1 MKSNRILTVI
11 MSLIVILAIAVTPLT
26 VATAEGDPDPSG
38 SDISGSDVSGS
49 DVSGSDV
56 SGSDVSGS
64 DVSGTTTTT
73 KKTTTTTKKNT
84 TTTKKVTTTKTVV
97 STKKQV
103 ATGQSAQAKPATKSA
118 ATKPATNKS
127 ANTKPAAPAPTQI
140 SAESAGSNEIQSL
153 SIKTSDGKEL
163 LKAFLPDVHTYTVT
177 VPKGTNTLY
186 VTPVYPEQS
195 NVEIKGADDL
205 KANNYTVTITLTNP
219 DGTSSVYTVNV
230 EGAVPASHVRE
241 DNEGFMKVVFGVII
255 VSAILLLVIII
266 FGIVSIIKNK
276 KLSNTTPYTFNFGSG
291 EASDEDFSDKK
302 PTKSF
307 TGLDFS
313 SANGGLN
320 YDFIEKMAENYEPVS
335 TSGPITAPREET
347 KPLVEM
353 NPSVEKVEFVANEP
367 DILVSEQMGILTPGT
382 EAPEELPIEFSA
394 PTPIINPSMDKDIE
408 NAGSAPA
415 STVEPTL
422 EAPAE
427 TVSTI
432 ESPTEFAQTIEENV
446 EPVPTFE
453 ASAQPLNEIPAE
465 EEPTFEAPLQTT
477 LEAPFQPTVE
487 VPAEPDSTPEAPV
500 EFGASTPI
508 INSSV
513 DNDIETAGFTPIP
526 TEMPAE
532 FMQTVEEDV
541 HSEPIVEAPTES
553 EPTLEAP
560 IQPMVEAPIQPT
572 VEAPAESE
580 QNPSED
586 QIQLNFDS
594 SMSGFV
600 NEPVLDLPTE
610 PFADAYVEA
619 IEPNPTK
626 TSMPEQASEPETISE
641 QDIVSEPETISEREV
656 TPETETI
663 SGHQTASE
671 TESITGAESVSES
684 ESIPETGTEPEHD
697 FEPETKSEPESE
709 QEQDPEPEPEPEPEP
724 QFQDYTFQ
732 LPYEAG
738 KTLGR
743 NPFEQ
748 SADD

>member
-38 SDISGSDVSGS
+38 SDVSGSDVSGS

-97 STKKQV
+97 STKKQA

-118 ATKPATNKS
+118 ATNKS

-177 VPKGTNTLY
+177 VPKGTNILD

-266 FGIVSIIKNK
+266 FGIISIIRNK

-367 DILVSEQMGILTPGT
+367 DILVPEQMGILTPGT

-394 PTPIINPSMDKDIE
+394 PTPIINPSMDNDIE
-408 NAGSAPA
+408 NAGFAPA

-432 ESPTEFAQTIEENV
+432 ESPTEFAQTIEEN
-446 EPVPTFE
+446 
-453 ASAQPLNEIPAE
+453 AE
-465 EEPTFEAPLQTT
+465 SEPTVEV
-477 LEAPFQPTVE
+477 PFQPTVE

-500 EFGASTPI
+500 ELGASTPI

-526 TEMPAE
+526 TEMPTE
-532 FMQTVEEDV
+532 FTQTVEEDV

-560 IQPMVEAPIQPT
+560 IQPT
-572 VEAPAESE
+572 VEVPVESE

-586 QIQLNFDS
+586 QIHLNFDS

-610 PFADAYVEA
+610 PFSDAYVEA
-619 IEPNPTK
+619 IEPNPNK
-626 TSMPEQASEPETISE
+626 TSIPEQASEPETISE
-641 QDIVSEPETISEREV
+641 QDIVSEPETIPEREV

-663 SGHQTASE
+663 SGQQTASE

-684 ESIPETGTEPEHD
+684 ESIPETGTEQEKAS
-697 FEPETKSEPESE
+697 EPETKSEPESE
-709 QEQDPEPEPEPEPEP
+709 QEQNPEPEPEPEPEP

>member
-26 VATAEGDPDPSG
+26 VATAEGDTDPSG
-38 SDISGSDVSGS
+38 SDVSGSDVSGS

-97 STKKQV
+97 STKKQA

-127 ANTKPAAPAPTQI
+127 ANTKPTAPAPTQA
-140 SAESAGSNEIQSL
+140 SAESAGSSEIQSL

-177 VPKGTNTLY
+177 VPKGTNTLD

-266 FGIVSIIKNK
+266 FGIVSIIRNK

-367 DILVSEQMGILTPGT
+367 DILVPEQMGILTPGT

-408 NAGSAPA
+408 NAGFAPA

-432 ESPTEFAQTIEENV
+432 ESPTEFAQTIEEN
-446 EPVPTFE
+446 
-453 ASAQPLNEIPAE
+453 AE
-465 EEPTFEAPLQTT
+465 SEPTVEV
-477 LEAPFQPTVE
+477 PFQPTVE
-487 VPAEPDSTPEAPV
+487 VPAEPESTPEAPV
-500 EFGASTPI
+500 ELDASTPI

-532 FMQTVEEDV
+532 FTQTVEEDV
-541 HSEPIVEAPTES
+541 HSEPIVEAPAES

-560 IQPMVEAPIQPT
+560 IQPT
-572 VEAPAESE
+572 VEVPVESE

-586 QIQLNFDS
+586 QIHLNFDS

-610 PFADAYVEA
+610 PFSDAYVEA

-641 QDIVSEPETISEREV
+641 QDIVSEPETIPEREV

-663 SGHQTASE
+663 SGQQTASE

-697 FEPETKSEPESE
+697 FEPKTKSEPESE

>member
-26 VATAEGDPDPSG
+26 VATAEGDTDPSG
-38 SDISGSDVSGS
+38 SDVSGSDVSGS

-97 STKKQV
+97 STKKQA

-127 ANTKPAAPAPTQI
+127 ANTKPAAPAPTQA
-140 SAESAGSNEIQSL
+140 SAESAGSSEIQSL

-177 VPKGTNTLY
+177 VPKGTNTLD

-266 FGIVSIIKNK
+266 FGIVSIIRNK

-367 DILVSEQMGILTPGT
+367 DILVPEQMGILTPGT
-382 EAPEELPIEFSA
+382 EAPEELPIEFSV

-408 NAGSAPA
+408 NAGFAPA

-432 ESPTEFAQTIEENV
+432 ESPTEFAQTIEEN
-446 EPVPTFE
+446 
-453 ASAQPLNEIPAE
+453 AE
-465 EEPTFEAPLQTT
+465 SEPTVEV
-477 LEAPFQPTVE
+477 PFQPTVE
-487 VPAEPDSTPEAPV
+487 VPAEPESTPEAPV
-500 EFGASTPI
+500 KLDASTPI

-532 FMQTVEEDV
+532 FTQTVEEDV

-560 IQPMVEAPIQPT
+560 IQPTVGAPAESEPTLEAPIQPT
-572 VEAPAESE
+572 VEVPVESE

-586 QIQLNFDS
+586 QIHLNFDS

-610 PFADAYVEA
+610 PFSDAYVEA

-641 QDIVSEPETISEREV
+641 QEG
-656 TPETETI
+656 TPETESI
-663 SGHQTASE
+663 SEAEQIPEQQTASE

-684 ESIPETGTEPEHD
+684 ESIPETGTEQEKAS
-697 FEPETKSEPESE
+697 EPETKSEPESE

>member
-1 MKSNRILTVI
+1 

-26 VATAEGDPDPSG
+26 VATAEGDTDPSG
-38 SDISGSDVSGS
+38 SDVSGSDVSGS

-97 STKKQV
+97 STKKQA

-127 ANTKPAAPAPTQI
+127 ANTKPTAPAPTQA
-140 SAESAGSNEIQSL
+140 SAESAGSSEIQSL

-177 VPKGTNTLY
+177 VPKGTNTLD

-266 FGIVSIIKNK
+266 FGIVSIIRNK

-353 NPSVEKVEFVANEP
+353 NPSVEKVEFVVNEP
-367 DILVSEQMGILTPGT
+367 DILVPEQMGILTPGT

-408 NAGSAPA
+408 NAGFAPA

-432 ESPTEFAQTIEENV
+432 ESPTEFAQTIEEN
-446 EPVPTFE
+446 
-453 ASAQPLNEIPAE
+453 AE
-465 EEPTFEAPLQTT
+465 SEPTVEV
-477 LEAPFQPTVE
+477 PFQPTVE
-487 VPAEPDSTPEAPV
+487 VPAEPESTPEAPV
-500 EFGASTPI
+500 ELDASTPI

-532 FMQTVEEDV
+532 FTQTVEEDV
-541 HSEPIVEAPTES
+541 HSEPIVEAPAES

-560 IQPMVEAPIQPT
+560 IQPT
-572 VEAPAESE
+572 VEVPVESE

-586 QIQLNFDS
+586 QIHLNFDS

-610 PFADAYVEA
+610 PFSDAYVEA

-641 QDIVSEPETISEREV
+641 QDIVSEPETIPEREV

-663 SGHQTASE
+663 SGQQTASE

-697 FEPETKSEPESE
+697 FEPKTKSEPESE

>member
-26 VATAEGDPDPSG
+26 VATAEGDTDPSG
-38 SDISGSDVSGS
+38 SDVSGSDVSGS

-97 STKKQV
+97 STKKQA

-127 ANTKPAAPAPTQI
+127 ANTKPAAPAPTQA
-140 SAESAGSNEIQSL
+140 SAESAGSSEIQSL

-177 VPKGTNTLY
+177 VPKGTNTLD

-266 FGIVSIIKNK
+266 FGIVSIIRNK

-367 DILVSEQMGILTPGT
+367 DILVPEQMGILTPGT

-408 NAGSAPA
+408 NAGFAPA
-415 STVEPTL
+415 STVEQTL

-432 ESPTEFAQTIEENV
+432 ESPTEFAQTIEEN
-446 EPVPTFE
+446 
-453 ASAQPLNEIPAE
+453 AE
-465 EEPTFEAPLQTT
+465 SEPTVEV
-477 LEAPFQPTVE
+477 PFQPTVE
-487 VPAEPDSTPEAPV
+487 VPAEPESTPEAPV
-500 EFGASTPI
+500 ELDASTPI

-532 FMQTVEEDV
+532 FTQTVEEDV

-560 IQPMVEAPIQPT
+560 IQPTVEAPAESEPTLEAPIQPT
-572 VEAPAESE
+572 VEVPVESE

-586 QIQLNFDS
+586 QIHLNFDS

-610 PFADAYVEA
+610 PFSDAYVEA

-626 TSMPEQASEPETISE
+626 TSIPEQASEPETISE
-641 QDIVSEPETISEREV
+641 QEG
-656 TPETETI
+656 TPETESI
-663 SGHQTASE
+663 SEAEQIPEQQTASE

-684 ESIPETGTEPEHD
+684 ESIPETGTEQEKAS
-697 FEPETKSEPESE
+697 EPETKSEPESE

>member
-1 MKSNRILTVI
+1 

-26 VATAEGDPDPSG
+26 VATAEGDTDPSG
-38 SDISGSDVSGS
+38 SDVSGSDVSGS

-97 STKKQV
+97 STKKQA

-127 ANTKPAAPAPTQI
+127 ANTKPTAPAPTQA
-140 SAESAGSNEIQSL
+140 SAESAGSSEIQSL

-177 VPKGTNTLY
+177 VPKGTNTLD

-266 FGIVSIIKNK
+266 FGIVSIIRNK

-367 DILVSEQMGILTPGT
+367 DILVPEQMGILTPGT

-408 NAGSAPA
+408 NAGFAPA

-432 ESPTEFAQTIEENV
+432 ESPTEFAQTIEEN
-446 EPVPTFE
+446 
-453 ASAQPLNEIPAE
+453 AE
-465 EEPTFEAPLQTT
+465 SEPTVEV
-477 LEAPFQPTVE
+477 PFQPTVE
-487 VPAEPDSTPEAPV
+487 VPAEPESTPEAPV
-500 EFGASTPI
+500 ELDASTPI

-532 FMQTVEEDV
+532 FTQTVEEDV
-541 HSEPIVEAPTES
+541 HSEPIVEAPAES

-560 IQPMVEAPIQPT
+560 IQPT
-572 VEAPAESE
+572 VEVPVESE

-586 QIQLNFDS
+586 QIHLNFDS

-610 PFADAYVEA
+610 PFSDAYVEA

-641 QDIVSEPETISEREV
+641 QDIVSEPETIPEREV

-663 SGHQTASE
+663 SGQQTASE

-697 FEPETKSEPESE
+697 FEPKTKSEPESE

>member
-38 SDISGSDVSGS
+38 SDVSGSDVSGS

-64 DVSGTTTTT
+64 DASGTTTTT

-84 TTTKKVTTTKTVV
+84 TTTKKVTTTKTAT
-97 STKKQV
+97 STKRQA
-103 ATGQSAQAKPATKSA
+103 ATGQSAQTKPATKSA

-127 ANTKPAAPAPTQI
+127 VNTKPAAPAPTQT
-140 SAESAGSNEIQSL
+140 SAESAGNNEIQSL

-177 VPKGTNTLY
+177 VPEGTNTLD
-186 VTPVYPEQS
+186 VTPVYTEQS

-367 DILVSEQMGILTPGT
+367 DILVPEQTGILTPGA

-394 PTPIINPSMDKDIE
+394 PTPIINPSEDNGIE
-408 NAGSAPA
+408 NAVSAPA

-427 TVSTI
+427 TIPTVVL
-432 ESPTEFAQTIEENV
+432 PTEFAQTLEENA
-446 EPVPTFE
+446 EP
-453 ASAQPLNEIPAE
+453 
-465 EEPTFEAPLQTT
+465 EPTHEATS
-477 LEAPFQPTVE
+477 QPTIE
-487 VPAEPDSTPEAPV
+487 VPAEPESTPEAPV
-500 EFGASTPI
+500 ELGASTPI

-532 FMQTVEEDV
+532 FTQTVEEDV
-541 HSEPIVEAPTES
+541 HSEPIVEAPTETEPTLEVPIQPTVEAPTES

-560 IQPMVEAPIQPT
+560 IQPTVEALAESEPTLEAPIQPT

-586 QIQLNFDS
+586 QIHLNFDS

-626 TSMPEQASEPETISE
+626 TSIPEQASEPETISE
-641 QDIVSEPETISEREV
+641 QEA
-656 TPETETI
+656 TPETESI
-663 SGHQTASE
+663 SEAEQIPEQQTASE
-671 TESITGAESVSES
+671 TESISGAESVSES
-684 ESIPETGTEPEHD
+684 ESIPETGTEPEHV
-697 FEPETKSEPESE
+697 FESETKSEPESE
-709 QEQDPEPEPEPEPEP
+709 QDPEQNPEPEPEPEPEP

>member
-26 VATAEGDPDPSG
+26 VATAEGDTDPSG
-38 SDISGSDVSGS
+38 SDVSGSDVSGS

-97 STKKQV
+97 STKKQA

-127 ANTKPAAPAPTQI
+127 ANTKPAAPAPTQA
-140 SAESAGSNEIQSL
+140 SAESAGSSEIQSL

-177 VPKGTNTLY
+177 VPKGTNTLD

-266 FGIVSIIKNK
+266 FGIVSIIRNK

-367 DILVSEQMGILTPGT
+367 DILVPEQMGILTPGT

-408 NAGSAPA
+408 NAGFAPA

-432 ESPTEFAQTIEENV
+432 ESPTEFAQTIEEN
-446 EPVPTFE
+446 
-453 ASAQPLNEIPAE
+453 AE
-465 EEPTFEAPLQTT
+465 SEPTVEV
-477 LEAPFQPTVE
+477 PFQPTVE
-487 VPAEPDSTPEAPV
+487 VPAEPESTPEAPV
-500 EFGASTPI
+500 ELGASTPI

-526 TEMPAE
+526 TEMPTE
-532 FMQTVEEDV
+532 FTQTVEEDV

-560 IQPMVEAPIQPT
+560 IQPTVEAPAESEPTLEAPIQPT
-572 VEAPAESE
+572 VEVPVESE

-586 QIQLNFDS
+586 QIHLNFDS

-610 PFADAYVEA
+610 LFSDAYVEA

-626 TSMPEQASEPETISE
+626 TSMPEQASEPETI
-641 QDIVSEPETISEREV
+641 PEREV

-663 SGHQTASE
+663 PEQQTASE

-684 ESIPETGTEPEHD
+684 ESIPETGTEQEKAS
-697 FEPETKSEPESE
+697 EPETKSEPESE

>member
-26 VATAEGDPDPSG
+26 VATAEGDTDPSG
-38 SDISGSDVSGS
+38 SDVSGSDVSGS

-97 STKKQV
+97 STKKQA

-127 ANTKPAAPAPTQI
+127 ANTKPTAPAPTQA
-140 SAESAGSNEIQSL
+140 SAESAGSSEIQSL

-177 VPKGTNTLY
+177 VPKGTNTLD

-266 FGIVSIIKNK
+266 FGIVSIIRNK

-353 NPSVEKVEFVANEP
+353 NPSVEKVEFVVNEP
-367 DILVSEQMGILTPGT
+367 DILVPEQMGILTPGT

-408 NAGSAPA
+408 NAGFAPA

-432 ESPTEFAQTIEENV
+432 ESPTEFAQTIEEN
-446 EPVPTFE
+446 
-453 ASAQPLNEIPAE
+453 AE
-465 EEPTFEAPLQTT
+465 SEPTVEV
-477 LEAPFQPTVE
+477 PFQPTVE
-487 VPAEPDSTPEAPV
+487 VPAEPESTPEAPV
-500 EFGASTPI
+500 ELDASTPI

-532 FMQTVEEDV
+532 FTQTVEEDV
-541 HSEPIVEAPTES
+541 HSEPIVEAPAES

-560 IQPMVEAPIQPT
+560 IQPT
-572 VEAPAESE
+572 VEVPVESE

-586 QIQLNFDS
+586 QIHLNFDS

-610 PFADAYVEA
+610 PFSDAYVEA

-641 QDIVSEPETISEREV
+641 QDIVSEPETIPEREV

-663 SGHQTASE
+663 SGQQTASE

-697 FEPETKSEPESE
+697 FEPKTKSEPESE

>member
-26 VATAEGDPDPSG
+26 VATAEGDTDPSG
-38 SDISGSDVSGS
+38 SDVSGSDVSGS

-97 STKKQV
+97 STKKQA

-127 ANTKPAAPAPTQI
+127 ANTKPAAPAPTQA
-140 SAESAGSNEIQSL
+140 SAESAGSSEIQSL

-177 VPKGTNTLY
+177 VPKGTNTLD

-266 FGIVSIIKNK
+266 FGIVSIIRNK

-367 DILVSEQMGILTPGT
+367 DILVPEQMGILTPGT

-408 NAGSAPA
+408 NAGFAPA

-432 ESPTEFAQTIEENV
+432 ESPTEFAQTIEEN
-446 EPVPTFE
+446 
-453 ASAQPLNEIPAE
+453 AE
-465 EEPTFEAPLQTT
+465 SEPTVEV
-477 LEAPFQPTVE
+477 PFQPTVE
-487 VPAEPDSTPEAPV
+487 VPAEPESTPEAPV
-500 EFGASTPI
+500 ELDASTPI

-532 FMQTVEEDV
+532 FTQTVEEDV

-560 IQPMVEAPIQPT
+560 IQPTVEAPAESEPTLEAPIQPT
-572 VEAPAESE
+572 VEVPVESE

-586 QIQLNFDS
+586 QIHLNFDS

-610 PFADAYVEA
+610 PFSDAYVEA

-626 TSMPEQASEPETISE
+626 TSIPEQASEPETISE
-641 QDIVSEPETISEREV
+641 QEG
-656 TPETETI
+656 TPETESI
-663 SGHQTASE
+663 SEAEQIPEQQTASE

-684 ESIPETGTEPEHD
+684 ESIPETGTEQEKAS
-697 FEPETKSEPESE
+697 EPETKSEPESE